1 MPASVGRDV
10 RGCHGGLRSGSEQ
23 AIDSFIA
30 GKSLS
35 GLWEACAMLNM
46 NPGPRRCPVVRGD
59 VAVGSGC
66 VLAWVSPLAMELS
79 PAPPLLRPGVK

>member
-1 MPASVGRDV
+1 
-10 RGCHGGLRSGSEQ
+10 
-23 AIDSFIA
+23 
-30 GKSLS
+30 
-35 GLWEACAMLNM
+35 MLNM